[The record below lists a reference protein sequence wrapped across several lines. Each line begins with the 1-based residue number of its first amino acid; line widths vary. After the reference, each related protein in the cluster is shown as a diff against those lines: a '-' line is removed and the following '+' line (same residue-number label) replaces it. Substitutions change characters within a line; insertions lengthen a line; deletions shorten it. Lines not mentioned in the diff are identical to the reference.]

1 MYNLTLSEVKI
12 RRFFYLGFEILPQD
26 IIQKENCAGVLA
38 GASDPILI
46 KNPQINIFS
55 FSTWTWTMAYIRYI
69 NLAGIFINIAI
80 FLLEIFHNN
89 YHKTVLKTS
98 LKNIFSGQTWQER
111 ELVYWAIFMKIPAK
125 FI

>member
-1 MYNLTLSEVKI
+1 MYNLTFSEVKL
-12 RRFFYLGFEILPQD
+12 RRFFYLEFEILPQD
-26 IIQKENCAGVLA
+26 IVQKKKLRGRFS

-98 LKNIFSGQTWQER
+98 LKNIS
-111 ELVYWAIFMKIPAK
+111 
-125 FI
+125 